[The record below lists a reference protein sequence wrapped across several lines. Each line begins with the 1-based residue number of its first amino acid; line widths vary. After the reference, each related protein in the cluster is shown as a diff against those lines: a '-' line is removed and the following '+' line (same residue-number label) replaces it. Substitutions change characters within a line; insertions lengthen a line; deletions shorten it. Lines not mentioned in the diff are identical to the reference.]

1 MIVDRSA
8 TLDDTVIQN
17 ELLEEQS
24 TADYYGNLLRMSIM
38 WSACSFSFHLLNFM
52 NKYLEG
58 SIFTNNYVEGV
69 AGIIGTGFGTV
80 IYTRYGQKTTF
91 LFSFTMALFGG
102 TMIFLIETGFMPM
115 PVFLLRKFS
124 GSPKF

>member
-8 TLDDTVIQN
+8 TLDDTIRLT
-17 ELLEEQS
+17 EMEEEQS
-24 TADYYGNLLRMSIM
+24 MADYYGNLVRMSIM
-38 WSACSFSFHLLNFM
+38 WTACSFSFHLLNFM

-69 AGIIGTGFGTV
+69 AGIIGTAMGTV

-91 LFSFTMALFGG
+91 LFSFSMALFGG
-102 TMIFLIETGFMPM
+102 TMIFLIETGLMPM
-115 PVFLLRKFS
+115 PIFILRKFT
-124 GSPKF
+124 GSPKV